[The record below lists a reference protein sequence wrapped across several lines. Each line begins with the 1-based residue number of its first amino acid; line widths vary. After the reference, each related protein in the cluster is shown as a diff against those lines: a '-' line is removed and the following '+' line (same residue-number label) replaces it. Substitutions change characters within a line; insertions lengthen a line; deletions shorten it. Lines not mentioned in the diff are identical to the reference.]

1 MQAFVSKVVF
11 CSVFLIGLLFLGP
24 MASTPFAAE
33 KRVGFVDIQKA
44 VISTKEW
51 KKSFETFKKDFAKEK
66 KKIKSREAR
75 IKKMLADLNKQSF
88 VLDPELKKKK
98 EDKFRKEK
106 VAFERYVQDK
116 NEEFG
121 KSEKEMTQK
130 ILLKMMKVIRKIGK
144 EKKFT
149 MILEQKVVLYHDKG
163 NDLTSLA
170 TKAYD
175 KSNKQI
181 SSKFCRDFYRAYC
194 FSIKELLYRLNQ
206 FKSRFSYDG
215 YK

>member
-1 MQAFVSKVVF
+1 MQAYFSKLL
-11 CSVFLIGLLFLGP
+11 CCTVFLIGLLFIGP
-24 MASTPFAAE
+24 MTTTPFAAE
-33 KRVGFVDIQKA
+33 SRVGFVDIQKA

-51 KKSFETFKKDFAKEK
+51 KRSFESFKKNFAKEK

-88 VLDPELKKKK
+88 VLEPELKKKK

-106 VAFERYVQDK
+106 VAFERYVQDQ
-116 NEEFG
+116 NAEFG

-130 ILLKMMKVIRKIGK
+130 ILIKMMKVIQKIGK
-144 EKKFT
+144 DKKYT

-170 TKAYD
+170 TKTYD
-175 KSNKQI
+175 RSNK
-181 SSKFCRDFYRAYC
+181 
-194 FSIKELLYRLNQ
+194 
-206 FKSRFSYDG
+206 
-215 YK
+215 

>member
-1 MQAFVSKVVF
+1 MQAYFSKLL
-11 CSVFLIGLLFLGP
+11 CCTVFLIGLLFIGP
-24 MASTPFAAE
+24 MTTTPFAAE
-33 KRVGFVDIQKA
+33 SRVGFVDIQKA

-51 KKSFETFKKDFAKEK
+51 KKSFESFKKNFAKEK

-106 VAFERYVQDK
+106 VAFERYVQDQ
-116 NEEFG
+116 NAEFG

-130 ILLKMMKVIRKIGK
+130 ILIKMMKVIQKIGK
-144 EKKFT
+144 DKKYT

-170 TKAYD
+170 IKTYD
-175 KSNKQI
+175 RSNK
-181 SSKFCRDFYRAYC
+181 
-194 FSIKELLYRLNQ
+194 
-206 FKSRFSYDG
+206 
-215 YK
+215 

>member
-1 MQAFVSKVVF
+1 MQAFVSKVAF

-24 MASTPFAAE
+24 IASTPFAAE

-51 KKSFETFKKDFAKEK
+51 KRSFDTFKKDFAKEK

-75 IKKMLADLNKQSF
+75 VKKMLADLNKQSF

-106 VAFERYVQDK
+106 VAFERYVQDR

-130 ILLKMMKVIRKIGK
+130 ILLKMMKVIRKLGK
-144 EKKFT
+144 EKKYT

-170 TKAYD
+170 TKTYD
-175 KSNKQI
+175 KSNK
-181 SSKFCRDFYRAYC
+181 
-194 FSIKELLYRLNQ
+194 
-206 FKSRFSYDG
+206 
-215 YK
+215 

>member
-1 MQAFVSKVVF
+1 MQAYFSKLL
-11 CSVFLIGLLFLGP
+11 CCTVFLIGLLFIGP
-24 MASTPFAAE
+24 MTTTAFAAE
-33 KRVGFVDIQKA
+33 SRVGFVDIQKA

-51 KKSFETFKKDFAKEK
+51 KRSFESFKKNFAKEK

-88 VLDPELKKKK
+88 VLEPELKKKK

-106 VAFERYVQDK
+106 VAFERYVQDQ
-116 NEEFG
+116 NAEFG

-130 ILLKMMKVIRKIGK
+130 ILIKMMKVIQKIGK
-144 EKKFT
+144 DKKYT

-170 TKAYD
+170 IKTYD
-175 KSNKQI
+175 RSNK
-181 SSKFCRDFYRAYC
+181 
-194 FSIKELLYRLNQ
+194 
-206 FKSRFSYDG
+206 
-215 YK
+215 

>member
-1 MQAFVSKVVF
+1 MQVFFSKVVF
-11 CSVFLIGLLFLGP
+11 CSVFLIGLLFFGP

-51 KKSFETFKKDFAKEK
+51 KRSFETFKKDFAKER

-106 VAFERYVQDK
+106 VAFERYVQDR
-116 NEEFG
+116 NQEFG
-121 KSEKEMTQK
+121 KDEKEMTQK
-130 ILLKMMKVIRKIGK
+130 ILLKMMKVIKKIGK
-144 EKKFT
+144 DKKFT
-149 MILEQKVVLYHDKG
+149 MILEQKVVLYHDRG

-175 KSNKQI
+175 KSNK
-181 SSKFCRDFYRAYC
+181 
-194 FSIKELLYRLNQ
+194 
-206 FKSRFSYDG
+206 
-215 YK
+215 